1 MEQLNKIELR
11 GKVGNVRISRV
22 GENVVANFSLATNYV
37 YMSKDGQPVVE
48 TTWHT
53 VVAWDG
59 KGMPDL
65 TKIDK
70 GSSLY
75 VCGRLRNTRYTSSDG
90 TEKQAM
96 EVIANAVSFEE
107 VTNMQTGF

>member
-1 MEQLNKIELR
+1 
-11 GKVGNVRISRV
+11 
-22 GENVVANFSLATNYV
+22 
-37 YMSKDGQPVVE
+37 
-48 TTWHT
+48 
-53 VVAWDG
+53 
-59 KGMPDL
+59 MPDL

-90 TEKQAM
+90 TEKQAI